1 LEPSV
6 SNLEAIAYSSFAPIV
21 KTNFNL
27 VAMSELVTYD
37 GDDIALT
44 VDEEI
49 KIDPDFILDVSEAIP
64 SATTSSPQ
72 ANVKNLVSAY
82 SALHTK
88 STPIVPTAMKSLRP
102 SYKFTHSVTT
112 YSTHAAHTTPTVAVR
127 DVDPIVIPC
136 PVETAATKCLSL
148 FLRTTTAETDDD
160 KKKRMKD
167 DEEDKDKVERKEQIV
182 SAAQHF
188 RSIVSRFE
196 EPQAKATTTEVTE
209 IEVNASRVRALIL
222 ENEQKIR
229 EKKAALEI
237 LNMKPSCS
245 KPMKIR
251 PVHVSVPALN
261 LGATSR
267 WKAKNT
273 VMPIATPI
281 PSTYTTPINT
291 HRSDMDTETVETQDI
306 EDDSTSTEE
315 TDEGS
320 DTSVLSKASPADTTM
335 FLKALPSDTSVFS
348 LTLPSET
355 SVFSKALPSDNSVFL
370 KTLPSDT
377 SVFSKALPS
386 AVDVPYKTVAPSSVL
401 PQASPVRISS
411 TTASH
416 IVPPLNKTPSSPS
429 IKVNNWSPIDKS
441 TIKFTVPSHIVPKLV
456 FPPSA
461 NRLSM
466 NVSKRLSVGKA

>member
-1 LEPSV
+1 
-6 SNLEAIAYSSFAPIV
+6 
-21 KTNFNL
+21 
-27 VAMSELVTYD
+27 MSEPVTYD
-37 GDDIALT
+37 GDHIAS
-44 VDEEI
+44 VDVEEI
-49 KIDPDFILDVSEAIP
+49 RVDPVLSRDESEAIP
-64 SATTSSPQ
+64 SAATSSPH
-72 ANVKNLVSAY
+72 ANVRNLVSAY

-88 STPIVPTAMKSLRP
+88 STPIVPTAMKSLRH
-102 SYKFTHSVTT
+102 SYKFTHSVTN
-112 YSTHAAHTTPTVAVR
+112 YSTHSAHTTPIIAVVVP
-127 DVDPIVIPC
+127 DVVPSVIPC
-136 PVETAATKCLSL
+136 PVETALTKSLSL
-148 FLRTTTAETDDD
+148 SLKTSTVETDDD
-160 KKKRMKD
+160 KKKRVKD
-167 DEEDKDKVERKEQIV
+167 DEEDEDKVERKEQIV
-182 SAAQHF
+182 SSAAQHV

-196 EPQAKATTTEVTE
+196 EPQAKATTAEIAE

-251 PVHVSVPALN
+251 PAHVNVPPLN

-267 WKAKNT
+267 WKAKDSVRQIN
-273 VMPIATPI
+273 TPI
-281 PSTYTTPINT
+281 SSTNTTPINT
-291 HRSDMDTETVETQDI
+291 HRTDVDSETVGTQDI
-306 EDDSTSTEE
+306 EDDTISTEE

-320 DTSVLSKASPADTTM
+320 DTSV
-335 FLKALPSDTSVFS
+335 FS
-348 LTLPSET
+348 
-355 SVFSKALPSDNSVFL
+355 

-377 SVFSKALPS
+377 SVFSKTSTSDSSVFSLTLPSDASVLTKALPSDTTVFSKALPSDKTVFSKPLPSDNSVFTKALPS

-416 IVPPLNKTPSSPS
+416 IVPPLNKTPSSPN
-429 IKVNNWSPIDKS
+429 IKLNNRSPIDKS

-456 FPPSA
+456 FPPSV